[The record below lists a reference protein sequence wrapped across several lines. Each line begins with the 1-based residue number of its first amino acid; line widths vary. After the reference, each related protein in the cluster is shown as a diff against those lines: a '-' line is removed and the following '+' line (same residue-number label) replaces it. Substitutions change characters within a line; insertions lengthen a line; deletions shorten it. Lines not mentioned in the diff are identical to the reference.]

1 MDMKAPSPDLEA
13 AELRSLVAL
22 AAQRHFG
29 RAAEALGISQ
39 PALSKRLQRLE
50 EKVGGRL
57 VSRGYR
63 DVRLTEP
70 GRLLLEHARTLL
82 RNADLALEASRQAL
96 QGGAGLLRIGFG
108 VASIAQTLPAIL
120 LRFRRSHP
128 RVQVVMRDMSSLAQL
143 QALRGEEIDL
153 GFVRLPVTDEAL
165 ECAPVHH
172 ERLVAVVGPGGA
184 WKDKAG
190 LASLA
195 AEPFVVCSRTVSAS
209 YYDHVVA
216 LCRAAGFAPRI
227 VAETSELFSLLQLV
241 RAGIGVA
248 LVPSAAA
255 AMRVPGVRLKT
266 VGLPQAAWDI
276 GLLWRKGPERSPL
289 LEAFLRTALE
299 GPGERTRTR
308 AR

>member
-1 MDMKAPSPDLEA
+1 MNDPTPDLDA

-22 AAQRHFG
+22 ADQRHFG
-29 RAAEALGISQ
+29 RAAEVLGISQ

-70 GRLLLEHARTLL
+70 GRLLLGHARALL
-82 RNADLALEASRQAL
+82 RNAALALEASRQAV

-120 LRFRRSHP
+120 LRFRRAHP
-128 RVQVVMRDMSSLAQL
+128 RVQVVMRDMSSPAQL
-143 QALRGEEIDL
+143 QALRSEEIDL
-153 GFVRLPVTDEAL
+153 GFVRLPVTDELL
-165 ECAPVHH
+165 EGAPVHH
-172 ERLVAVVGPGGA
+172 ERLVAALGPAGT
-184 WKDKAG
+184 WRDKAG

-195 AEPFVVCSRTVSAS
+195 GEPFVVCSRAVSAS

-216 LCRAAGFAPRI
+216 LCRTAGFGPRI
-227 VAETSELFSLLQLV
+227 VAETNELFSLLQLV

-248 LVPSAAA
+248 LVPSGAA
-255 AMRVPGVRLKT
+255 AMHVPGVRLKPIR
-266 VGLPQAAWDI
+266 LREAAWDI
-276 GLLWRKGPERSPL
+276 GLLWRKGPDRSPL
-289 LEAFLRTALE
+289 LEAFLHTALE
-299 GPGERTRTR
+299 SSGEQPRR
-308 AR
+308 AS